1 MIQFLNMC
9 GDKWSESE
17 ENFNVFEKAVLWTVQ
32 MMNENENE
40 KRMKDTL
47 EMSLLFG
54 TEYNESESEM
64 FGIKELHRSSVWIR
78 PSIWGHSFCFC
89 MCVLLDGRGG
99 GRLCL
104 RQLEVVYEQLLLRPA
119 GNRQKYECDQSR
131 RYK

>member
-54 TEYNESESEM
+54 TEYNESESEV

-78 PSIWGHSFCFC
+78 PYIGATVSASVCVSCWTGGEVDVSVWGS
-89 MCVLLDGRGG
+89 
-99 GRLCL
+99 
-104 RQLEVVYEQLLLRPA
+104 
-119 GNRQKYECDQSR
+119 
-131 RYK
+131 